1 MSHPWRTL
9 RSLPTEIIWTSDPEL
24 LGGRKA
30 AWYPALDV
38 ITMSP
43 HLTQVER
50 RCSLAHELG
59 HRHAADHP
67 TGRDDYDATQEAAA
81 DQWAARF
88 LIPLDALADALR
100 WATCPDEAA
109 DELWVTRHTLDVRL
123 ATLDTTE
130 KIFLDQLL
138 HHTAI

>member
-1 MSHPWRTL
+1 MTVDDL
-9 RSLPTEIIWTSDPEL
+9 RGLARVADRSPRESPVEDTAE
-24 LGGRKA
+24 
-30 AWYPALDV
+30 PAD
-38 ITMSP
+38 
-43 HLTQVER
+43 
-50 RCSLAHELG
+50 G
-59 HRHAADHP
+59 D
-67 TGRDDYDATQEAAA
+67 AAA

-109 DELWVTRHTLDVRL
+109 EELWVTRHTLDVRL